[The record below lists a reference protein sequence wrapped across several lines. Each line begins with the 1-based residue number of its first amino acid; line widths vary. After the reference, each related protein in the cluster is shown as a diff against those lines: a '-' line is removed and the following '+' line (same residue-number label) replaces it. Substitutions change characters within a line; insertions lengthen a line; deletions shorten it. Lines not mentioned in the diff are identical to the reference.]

1 MKDTFLELALRY
13 AEAHANRAGIASCP
27 IPGLSVIHATHASEL
42 QYAVSQ
48 PLVAI
53 VLQGRKRVRM
63 GSEVYDF
70 GVGDSLIISADVPT
84 VSQITEASVGDPYC
98 SVVMEL
104 DKAVLA
110 ELAVEIKAAPL
121 AHYSPIR
128 VEPTDAE
135 VEDAAHRMMRLVERP
150 TSLPILSAQ
159 MVREFHYWL
168 LCGRHGP
175 AIRDLGWP
183 NTNSQKIGRAIS
195 LLRRDFD
202 KPLRVAMLADAA
214 GMSPSTFHQHFKAIT
229 SLSPVQFQKQ
239 LRLIEARRQMLSEDC
254 SPSIA
259 AFNVGYESVPQFTR
273 EYARMFGLPPAR
285 ETQAALASM
294 RAA

>member
-1 MKDTFLELALRY
+1 MNDKVLELALRY
-13 AEAHANRAGIASCP
+13 AEGHADRAGIAPCP
-27 IPGLSVIHATHASEL
+27 IPGLSVIRAAHASEL

-53 VLQGRKRVRM
+53 VLRGRKRVRM
-63 GSEVYDF
+63 GHDVFDF
-70 GVGDSLIISADVPT
+70 GAGDSLIISADVPT

-104 DKAVLA
+104 DKVVLA
-110 ELAVEIKAAPL
+110 ELAVDIRAAPPVHS
-121 AHYSPIR
+121 APIR
-128 VEPTDAE
+128 IEPTDAE
-135 VEDAAHRMMRLVERP
+135 VKDAAHRMLKLVARP
-150 TSLPILSAQ
+150 TSLPILGAQ

-175 AIRDLGWP
+175 AIRGLGWP
-183 NTNSQKIGRAIS
+183 NSRSQKIGRAIGV
-195 LLRRDFD
+195 LRRDFH
-202 KPLRVAMLADAA
+202 KPLTVAMLAETA

-239 LRLIEARRQMLSEDC
+239 LRLIEARRQMLSGEC
-254 SPSIA
+254 SPAIA

-273 EYARMFGLPPAR
+273 EYARLFGLPPAR
-285 ETQAALASM
+285 ETRTALAGM
-294 RAA
+294 RAV

>member
-1 MKDTFLELALRY
+1 MNDTLLDIALRH
-13 AEAHANRAGIASCP
+13 AEGHADRAGIASCP
-27 IPGLSVIHATHASEL
+27 IAGLSVIRSTHASEL

-48 PLVAI
+48 PLVAL

-63 GSEVYDF
+63 DNEVFDF

-84 VSQITEASVGDPYC
+84 VSQITEARVGEPYC

-110 ELAVEIKAAPL
+110 ELAVDIKAAPL

-128 VEPTDAE
+128 VEPTEEE
-135 VEDAAHRMMRLVERP
+135 VKDAAHRMMKLVERP
-150 TSLPILSAQ
+150 TSLPILGAQ

-175 AIRDLGWP
+175 AIRRLGWP
-183 NTNSQKIGRAIS
+183 SCQSQKIGRAIN
-195 LLRRDFD
+195 LLRRDFAR
-202 KPLRVAMLADAA
+202 PLRVALLAEAA

-239 LRLIEARRQMLSEDC
+239 LRLIEARRQMLSDDC
-254 SPSIA
+254 PPTIA

-273 EYARMFGLPPAR
+273 EYARMFGQPPAR
-285 ETQAALASM
+285 DTQAALASM